1 MDTIKTE
8 PKANGL
14 DNGVKYL
21 LYALIL
27 CLAGCYAHEM
37 HLPDMVEGHGFVSRI
52 LLGIPHQIWITGAAL
67 LEIYF
72 LWKVSKRTMPASKA
86 VGSLWF
92 VLIALTAVDAVLG
105 LIGSD
110 EGTLSVL
117 ELIVEIASVAVM
129 IAIGILIR
137 KSPAKPVAIL
147 GNVMI
152 WVPIVVLAISFVLW
166 AMLPAD
172 FGEIQQ
178 KVTDFGQVIR
188 IEESYSGSTIVYA
201 VIFVIVSVLGDA
213 IVYGMIASV
222 ISMPTDVAE
231 QETVE
236 DVTETPKELDEPTE
250 KTPITN
256 EPTAIEETTEPEEDL
271 EPRKRPTGKIVLF
284 CLAALVAGVGIGAV
298 VACLDD
304 LASTPKIDDASFLES
319 LNGDETGGG
328 RYFMNIDNPDYNV
341 FLTKT
346 ESSQLQISFEDE
358 FGYAVWDGTG
368 ILENGLI
375 KTVDRGSLPF
385 DVTIR
390 VITPYH
396 ITMEH
401 GEQTDNLFAMDYLEQ
416 QAESVPLEKFGDLEV
431 ELFEVEGHKFAK
443 TNEYGMLA
451 LDDNNTATTIGY
463 FPGSEEAQEA
473 TVRFEQDC
481 VTVTYGYG
489 NKIEYRNNR
498 NSPDYISIEAT
509 VASFPYLDKITLD
522 AQNGNSYE
530 ASNLFDGDPSTTWAV
545 GAKKFEKFEKETEG
559 HFPRMVG
566 IKTIQQYPIERLVIT
581 NGYAKNKE
589 SWRNNARAKTIT
601 IMGCTE
607 GSNLADNL
615 YSGTLS
621 DTSEPQT
628 ITLRKTGQYDY
639 YNLIIEDYYP
649 GEKWDDV
656 CISEIEVFGK
666 P

>member
-1 MDTIKTE
+1 MNTTE

-72 LWKVSKRTMPASKA
+72 LWKVSKRTMPTSKA

-201 VIFVIVSVLGDA
+201 VIFVIISVLGDA

-222 ISMPTDVAE
+222 ISMPTDVDE
-231 QETVE
+231 QEIVE
-236 DVTETPKELDEPTE
+236 EEIQAPQDRDVTPETPIL
-250 KTPITN
+250 N
-256 EPTAIEETTEPEEDL
+256 EPTATESVAETPEGIEH
-271 EPRKRPTGKIVLF
+271 RKRPIGKIAFF
-284 CLAALVAGVGIGAV
+284 CLAALVVGVGVGAV
-298 VACLDD
+298 VACFDD
-304 LASTPKIDDASFLES
+304 LASAPKIDDASFLES
-319 LNGDETGGG
+319 LNGESGN
-328 RYFMNIDNPDYNV
+328 RFMNIDNPDYNV
-341 FLTKT
+341 YLTKT
-346 ESSQLQISFEDE
+346 DSSHLNIGFEDE

-443 TNEYGMLA
+443 TNEYGMLV

-489 NKIEYRNNR
+489 NKIEYRKNGNGF
-498 NSPDYISIEAT
+498 DYISIEAT
-509 VASFPYLDKITLD
+509 VASFPYLDEITLD

-628 ITLRKTGQYDY
+628 VILRKTGRYDY

>member
-1 MDTIKTE
+1 MNSTE

-37 HLPDMVEGHGFVSRI
+37 HLPDMVEGRGFVSRI

-72 LWKVSKRTMPASKA
+72 LWKVSKRTMPTSKA

-92 VLIALTAVDAVLG
+92 VLIALTAVEAILG

-129 IAIGILIR
+129 IAIGVMIR

-188 IEESYSGSTIVYA
+188 IDESYSGSTIVYA

-222 ISMPTDVAE
+222 ISMPTDVTE
-231 QETVE
+231 QETAEEEVQTPQ
-236 DVTETPKELDEPTE
+236 DRYATPETP
-250 KTPITN
+250 IMN
-256 EPTAIEETTEPEEDL
+256 ESVATEPFTESAEDT
-271 EPRKRPTGKIVLF
+271 EPRKRPVRKIALF
-284 CLAALVAGVGIGAV
+284 CLAALVVGVGFGAV
-298 VACLDD
+298 AVCLSD
-304 LASTPKIDDASFLES
+304 LASAPKIDDAAFIES
-319 LNGDETGGG
+319 LNGESGNC
-328 RYFMNIDNPDYNV
+328 FMNIDNPEYNV
-341 FLTKT
+341 WLTKT
-346 ESSQLQISFEDE
+346 DSSHLQIGFEDE
-358 FGYAVWDGTG
+358 MGYAVWDGTG
-368 ILENGLI
+368 ELQNGVI
-375 KTVDRGSLPF
+375 KTVNRGTLPF

-401 GEQTDNLFAMDYLEQ
+401 GEQTDDLYLMDYLEK
-416 QAESVPLEKFGDLEV
+416 QAENVPAEKFGDLEAQ
-431 ELFEVEGHKFAK
+431 LFEVDGHKFAK
-443 TNEYGMLA
+443 TNEYGILV
-451 LDDNNTATTIGY
+451 LDDNNTASTIDY
-463 FPGSEEAQEA
+463 FPGSEEGQEA
-473 TVRFEQDC
+473 TISFEPDC
-481 VTVTYGYG
+481 VTVTYGQGY
-489 NKIEYRNNR
+489 KIEHKKNA
-498 NSPDYISIEAT
+498 NSSDYISIEAT
-509 VASFPYLDKITLD
+509 VASFPYLDEITLD
-522 AQNGNSYE
+522 PQNDNNYE
-530 ASNLFDGDPSTTWAV
+530 ASNLFDGDPSTTWAI

-581 NGYAKNKE
+581 NGYAKNNE

-607 GSNLADNL
+607 GSNLASNL

-621 DTSEPQT
+621 DTPEPQ
-628 ITLRKTGQYDY
+628 IINLSKTGRYDY

-656 CISEIEVFGK
+656 CISEIKVFGK

>member
-1 MDTIKTE
+1 MNSTE

-37 HLPDMVEGHGFVSRI
+37 HLPDMVEGRGFVSRI

-67 LEIYF
+67 IEIYF
-72 LWKVSKRTMPASKA
+72 LWKVSKRTMPTSKA

-105 LIGSD
+105 FIGSD

-129 IAIGILIR
+129 IAIGVMIR

-178 KVTDFGQVIR
+178 KITDFGQVIR
-188 IEESYSGSTIVYA
+188 IDESYSGSTIVYA
-201 VIFVIVSVLGDA
+201 TIFVIVSVLGDA

-231 QETVE
+231 QETAEEEVQTPQ
-236 DVTETPKELDEPTE
+236 DRYATPETP
-250 KTPITN
+250 IMN
-256 EPTAIEETTEPEEDL
+256 ESVATEPFTESAEDTD
-271 EPRKRPTGKIVLF
+271 PRKRPVRKIALF
-284 CLAALVAGVGIGAV
+284 CLAALVVGVGFGAV
-298 VACLDD
+298 AMRLVDSSSA
-304 LASTPKIDDASFLES
+304 PKIDDASFLES
-319 LNGDETGGG
+319 LNGESGNC
-328 RYFMNIDNPDYNV
+328 FMNIDNPEYNV
-341 FLTKT
+341 WLTKT
-346 ESSQLQISFEDE
+346 DSSHLQIGFEDE
-358 FGYAVWDGTG
+358 MGYAVWDGTG
-368 ILENGLI
+368 ELQNGVI
-375 KTVDRGSLPF
+375 KTVNRGTLPF
-385 DVTIR
+385 DLTIR

-401 GEQTDNLFAMDYLEQ
+401 GEQTDDLYLMDYLEK
-416 QAESVPLEKFGDLEV
+416 QAENVPAEKFGDLEAQ
-431 ELFEVEGHKFAK
+431 LFEVDGHKFAK
-443 TNEYGMLA
+443 TNEYGILV
-451 LDDNNTATTIGY
+451 LDDNNTASTIDY
-463 FPGSEEAQEA
+463 FPGSEEGQEA
-473 TVRFEQDC
+473 TISFEPDC
-481 VTVTYGYG
+481 VTVTYGQGY
-489 NKIEYRNNR
+489 KIEHKKNA
-498 NSPDYISIEAT
+498 NSSDYISIEAT
-509 VASFPYLDKITLD
+509 VASFPYLDEITLD
-522 AQNGNSYE
+522 PQNDNNYE
-530 ASNLFDGDPSTTWAV
+530 ASNLFDGDPSTTWAI

-581 NGYAKNKE
+581 NGYAKNNE

-607 GSNLADNL
+607 GSNLASNL

-621 DTSEPQT
+621 DTPEPQ
-628 ITLRKTGQYDY
+628 IINLSKTGRYDY

-656 CISEIEVFGK
+656 CISEIKVFGK

>member
-1 MDTIKTE
+1 MNTTE

-72 LWKVSKRTMPASKA
+72 LWKVSKRTMPTSKA

-92 VLIALTAVDAVLG
+92 VLIALTAVEAILG

-117 ELIVEIASVAVM
+117 ELIVEIASVAVI
-129 IAIGILIR
+129 IAIGVMIR

-178 KVTDFGQVIR
+178 KITDFGQVIR
-188 IEESYSGSTIVYA
+188 IDESYSGSTIVYA
-201 VIFVIVSVLGDA
+201 TIFVIVSVLGDA

-222 ISMPTDVAE
+222 ISMPTEVAE
-231 QETVE
+231 QGTAEEEVQTPQ
-236 DVTETPKELDEPTE
+236 DRYATPETP
-250 KTPITN
+250 IMN
-256 EPTAIEETTEPEEDL
+256 ESVATEPFTESAEDT
-271 EPRKRPTGKIVLF
+271 EPRKRPVRKIALF
-284 CLAALVAGVGIGAV
+284 CLAALVVGVGFGAV
-298 VACLDD
+298 AVCLSD
-304 LASTPKIDDASFLES
+304 LASAPKIDDAAFIES
-319 LNGDETGGG
+319 LNGESGNC
-328 RYFMNIDNPDYNV
+328 FMNIDNPEYNV
-341 FLTKT
+341 WLTKT
-346 ESSQLQISFEDE
+346 DSSHLQIGFEDE
-358 FGYAVWDGTG
+358 MGYAVWDGIG
-368 ILENGLI
+368 ELQNGVI
-375 KTVDRGSLPF
+375 KTVNRGTLPF

-401 GEQTDNLFAMDYLEQ
+401 GEQTDDLYLMDYLEK
-416 QAESVPLEKFGDLEV
+416 QAENVPAEKFGDLEAQ
-431 ELFEVEGHKFAK
+431 LFEVDGRKFAK
-443 TNEYGMLA
+443 TNEYGMLV

-463 FPGSEEAQEA
+463 FPGSEEGQEA
-473 TVRFEQDC
+473 TIKFESDC
-481 VTVTYGYG
+481 ITVTYGYG
-489 NKIEYRNNR
+489 NKIEYRKNG
-498 NSPDYISIEAT
+498 NSSGYISIESS
-509 VASFPYLDKITLD
+509 VASFPYLDEITLD
-522 AQNGNSYE
+522 PQNGNSYE

-545 GAKKFEKFEKETEG
+545 GAKKFERFEKETEG

-581 NGYAKNKE
+581 NGYAKNNE

-607 GSNLADNL
+607 GSNLASNL

-621 DTSEPQT
+621 DTPEPQ
-628 ITLRKTGQYDY
+628 IINLSKTGQYDY

-656 CISEIEVFGK
+656 CISEIKVFGK

>member
-1 MDTIKTE
+1 MNTTE

-72 LWKVSKRTMPASKA
+72 LWKVSKRTMPTSKA

-110 EGTLSVL
+110 EGNLSVL

-129 IAIGILIR
+129 IAIGVMIR

-152 WVPIVVLAISFVLW
+152 WVPIVVIAISFVLW

-178 KVTDFGQVIR
+178 KVTDFGKVIK
-188 IEESYSGSTIVYA
+188 IEESYSGSTIAYA
-201 VIFVIVSVLGDA
+201 VIFVIISVLGDA

-222 ISMPTDVAE
+222 ISMPPDAYE
-231 QETVE
+231 QETAEEEVHTPQYL
-236 DVTETPKELDEPTE
+236 DAAPETPIMNESVASEPVAE
-250 KTPITN
+250 
-256 EPTAIEETTEPEEDL
+256 TAEDI
-271 EPRKRPTGKIVLF
+271 EPRKRPVGKIALF
-284 CLAALVAGVGIGAV
+284 CLAALVVGVGFGAV
-298 VACLDD
+298 AVCLSD
-304 LASTPKIDDASFLES
+304 LASAPKIDDASFLES
-319 LNGDETGGG
+319 LNGESGNC
-328 RYFMNIDNPDYNV
+328 FMNIDNPEYNV
-341 FLTKT
+341 WLTKT
-346 ESSQLQISFEDE
+346 DSSHLQIGFEDE
-358 FGYAVWDGTG
+358 MGYAVWDGTG
-368 ILENGLI
+368 ELQNGVI
-375 KTVDRGSLPF
+375 KTVNRGTLPF

-401 GEQTDNLFAMDYLEQ
+401 GEQTDDLYLMDYLEK
-416 QAESVPLEKFGDLEV
+416 QAENVPAEKFGDLEAQ
-431 ELFEVEGHKFAK
+431 LFEVDGHKFAK
-443 TNEYGMLA
+443 TNEYGILV
-451 LDDNNTATTIGY
+451 LNDNNTASTIDY
-463 FPGSEEAQEA
+463 FPGSKEGQEA
-473 TVRFEQDC
+473 TIKFESDC
-481 VTVTYGYG
+481 ITVTYGYG
-489 NKIEYRNNR
+489 NKIEYRKNG
-498 NSPDYISIEAT
+498 NSSGYISIESS
-509 VASFPYLDKITLD
+509 VASFPYLDEITLD
-522 AQNGNSYE
+522 PQNGNSYE

-545 GAKKFEKFEKETEG
+545 GAKKFERFEKETEG

-566 IKTIQQYPIERLVIT
+566 IKTIQQYPIERLAIT
-581 NGYAKNKE
+581 NGYAKNNE

-621 DTSEPQT
+621 DTPEPQ
-628 ITLRKTGQYDY
+628 IINLSKTGRYDY

>member
-1 MDTIKTE
+1 MNTTE

-27 CLAGCYAHEM
+27 CLAGCYAHEI
-37 HLPDMVEGHGFVSRI
+37 HLPDMVEGRGFVSRI
-52 LLGIPHQIWITGAAL
+52 LLGIPHQIWIAGAAL

-72 LWKVSKRTMPASKA
+72 LWKVSKRTMPTKA
-86 VGSLWF
+86 VNSLWIA
-92 VLIALTAVDAVLG
+92 LIALTAVDACLG
-105 LIGSD
+105 FIGSD
-110 EGTLSVL
+110 EGILSVL
-117 ELIVEIASVAVM
+117 ETIAGFATVVM
-129 IAIGILIR
+129 MVTVGVMIR
-137 KSPAKPVAIL
+137 KSTVRPVAIL

-172 FGEIQQ
+172 FGEIEQ
-178 KVTDFGQVIR
+178 KVTDFGQVIK
-188 IEESYSGSTIVYA
+188 IEESYSDSTIVYA

-213 IVYGMIASV
+213 IVYGIMASV
-222 ISMPTDVAE
+222 ISIPTDVAE

-236 DVTETPKELDEPTE
+236 EEIQAPQDRDVTPETPIL
-250 KTPITN
+250 N
-256 EPTAIEETTEPEEDL
+256 EPTATESAAETEDDL
-271 EPRKRPTGKIVLF
+271 EPRKHPVGKIALL
-284 CLAALVAGVGIGAV
+284 CLAALVVGVGVGAV

-304 LASTPKIDDASFLES
+304 LASAPKIDDASFLES
-319 LNGDETGGG
+319 LKGSGNW
-328 RYFMNIDNPDYNV
+328 YMNIDNNSYNV
-341 FLTKT
+341 YLTKT
-346 ESSQLQISFEDE
+346 DSSHLQIGFTDE
-358 FGYAVWDGTG
+358 CDYDTGEGTG
-368 ILENGLI
+368 ELQNGVI

-416 QAESVPLEKFGDLEV
+416 QAENVPVETFGELEV
-431 ELFEVEGHKFAK
+431 QLFEALGHKFAK
-443 TNEYGMLA
+443 TNIYGMVV
-451 LDDNNTATTIGY
+451 LDANNSGYVIAY
-463 FPGSEEAQEA
+463 FPGSEEGHES
-473 TVRFEQDC
+473 TIKFESDC
-481 VTVTYGYG
+481 VTVTNEEGDTF
-489 NKIEYRNNR
+489 EYRNDEY
-498 NSPDYISIEAT
+498 SSDYVSIDAT
-509 VASFPYLDKITLD
+509 VASFPYLDEITLD
-522 AQNGNSYE
+522 PQNGNSYA
-530 ASNLFDGDPSTTWAV
+530 ASNLFDGNPSTTWAI

-581 NGYAKNKE
+581 NGYAKNNE

-607 GSNLADNL
+607 DSKLADEL

-628 ITLRKTGQYDY
+628 VILRKTGRYDY

-649 GEKWDDV
+649 GKKWDDI

>member
-1 MDTIKTE
+1 MNSTE

-21 LYALIL
+21 LYALIF
-27 CLAGCYAHEM
+27 CLAGCYAHEI

-72 LWKVSKRTMPASKA
+72 LWKVSKRTMPTSKA

-117 ELIVEIASVAVM
+117 EIIVEIASVVVM
-129 IAIGILIR
+129 IAVGVMIR

-178 KVTDFGQVIR
+178 KVTDFGHVIR

-213 IVYGMIASV
+213 IVYGLIASV
-222 ISMPTDVAE
+222 ISMPTDVDE
-231 QETVE
+231 QEIVE
-236 DVTETPKELDEPTE
+236 EEIQAPQDRDVTPETPILNESTASESVAETPKGTE
-250 KTPITN
+250 H
-256 EPTAIEETTEPEEDL
+256 
-271 EPRKRPTGKIVLF
+271 RKRPIGKIAFF
-284 CLAALVAGVGIGAV
+284 CLAALVVGVVVGAV

-401 GEQTDNLFAMDYLEQ
+401 GEQTDNLFTMDYLEQ
-416 QAESVPLEKFGDLEV
+416 QAESVSPEKFGDLEV

-443 TNEYGMLA
+443 TNEYGMLV

-481 VTVTYGYG
+481 VTVTYGRD

-498 NSPDYISIEAT
+498 NSSDYISIEAAT
-509 VASFPYLDKITLD
+509 ASFPYLDEITLD
-522 AQNGNSYE
+522 PQNGNNYE
-530 ASNLFDGDPSTTWAV
+530 ASNLFDGDPSTTWAI

-581 NGYAKNKE
+581 NGYAKNNE
-589 SWRNNARAKTIT
+589 SWHNNARAKNIT

-607 GSNLADNL
+607 GSNSADNL

-628 ITLRKTGQYDY
+628 VILRKTGRYDY

>member
-213 IVYGMIASV
+213 IVYGLIASV
-222 ISMPTDVAE
+222 ISMPTDVDE
-231 QETVE
+231 QEIVE
-236 DVTETPKELDEPTE
+236 EEIQAPQDRDVTPETPIL
-250 KTPITN
+250 N
-256 EPTAIEETTEPEEDL
+256 EPTATESVAETPEGIEH
-271 EPRKRPTGKIVLF
+271 RKRPTGKIVLF
-284 CLAALVAGVGIGAV
+284 CLAALVVGVGVGAV

-319 LNGDETGGG
+319 LNGDETGGD

-443 TNEYGMLA
+443 TNEYGMLV

-498 NSPDYISIEAT
+498 NSSDYISIEAT
-509 VASFPYLDKITLD
+509 VASFPYLDEITLD
-522 AQNGNSYE
+522 PQNGNNYE

-545 GAKKFEKFEKETEG
+545 
-559 HFPRMVG
+559 V
-566 IKTIQQYPIERLVIT
+566 L
-581 NGYAKNKE
+581 KNLK
-589 SWRNNARAKTIT
+589 SSKRKPK
-601 IMGCTE
+601 
-607 GSNLADNL
+607 
-615 YSGTLS
+615 
-621 DTSEPQT
+621 DTSH
-628 ITLRKTGQYDY
+628 G
-639 YNLIIEDYYP
+639 
-649 GEKWDDV
+649 WSV
-656 CISEIEVFGK
+656 
-666 P
+666 

>member
-1 MDTIKTE
+1 MNTTE

-52 LLGIPHQIWITGAAL
+52 LLSIPHQIWITGAAL

-72 LWKVSKRTMPASKA
+72 LWKVSKRTMPTSKA

-117 ELIVEIASVAVM
+117 EIIVEIASVVVM
-129 IAIGILIR
+129 IAVGIMIR

-188 IEESYSGSTIVYA
+188 IEESYSDSTIVYA

-213 IVYGMIASV
+213 IVYGLIASV
-222 ISMPTDVAE
+222 ISMPTDVDK
-231 QETVE
+231 QEIVE
-236 DVTETPKELDEPTE
+236 EEIQAPQDRDVTPETPILNESTASESVAETPKGTE
-250 KTPITN
+250 H
-256 EPTAIEETTEPEEDL
+256 
-271 EPRKRPTGKIVLF
+271 RKRPIGKIAFF
-284 CLAALVAGVGIGAV
+284 CLAALVVGVGVGAA
-298 VACLDD
+298 VACFDD
-304 LASTPKIDDASFLES
+304 LASTPKIDEASFLES

-358 FGYAVWDGTG
+358 CGYAVWDGTG
-368 ILENGLI
+368 ELQNGVI
-375 KTVDRGSLPF
+375 KTVNRGSLPF

-396 ITMEH
+396 ITMER

-416 QAESVPLEKFGDLEV
+416 QAEIVPLEKFGDLEV
-431 ELFEVEGHKFAK
+431 QLFEVDGHKFAK
-443 TNEYGMLA
+443 TNEYGIEYGMLV
-451 LDDNNTATTIGY
+451 LDNNNTTSTISF
-463 FPGSEEAQEA
+463 FPDSDEGQEA
-473 TVRFEQDC
+473 TIRFDPDC
-481 VTVTYGYG
+481 VTVTYGRD
-489 NKIEYRNNR
+489 NKIEYRKNG
-498 NSPDYISIEAT
+498 NSTNYIKIRAF
-509 VASFPYLDKITLD
+509 VKSFSYLDKITLD
-522 AQNGNSYE
+522 PQNGNSYE
-530 ASNLFDGDPSTTWAV
+530 AYNLFDRDPSTAWVV

-559 HFPRMVG
+559 HYPRMVS
-566 IKTIQQYPIERLVIT
+566 ISTPDLLERLVIT
-581 NGYAKNKE
+581 NGYAKSE
-589 SWRNNARAKTIT
+589 EAWRNNARVKNIT

>member
-1 MDTIKTE
+1 MNSTE

-37 HLPDMVEGHGFVSRI
+37 HLPDMVEGRGFVSRI

-67 LEIYF
+67 IEIYF
-72 LWKVSKRTMPASKA
+72 LWKVSKRTMPTSKA

-92 VLIALTAVDAVLG
+92 VQIALTAVDAVLG
-105 LIGSD
+105 FIGSD

-129 IAIGILIR
+129 IAIGVMIR

-201 VIFVIVSVLGDA
+201 TIFVIVSVLGDA

-231 QETVE
+231 QETAEEEVQTPQ
-236 DVTETPKELDEPTE
+236 DRYATPETP
-250 KTPITN
+250 IMN
-256 EPTAIEETTEPEEDL
+256 ESVATEPFTESAEDT
-271 EPRKRPTGKIVLF
+271 EPRKRPVRKIALF
-284 CLAALVAGVGIGAV
+284 CLAALVVGVGFGAV
-298 VACLDD
+298 AVCLSD
-304 LASTPKIDDASFLES
+304 LASAPKIDDAAFIES
-319 LNGDETGGG
+319 LNGESGNC
-328 RYFMNIDNPDYNV
+328 FMNIDNPEYNV
-341 FLTKT
+341 WLTKT
-346 ESSQLQISFEDE
+346 DSSHLQIGFEDE
-358 FGYAVWDGTG
+358 MGYAVWDGTG
-368 ILENGLI
+368 ELQNGVI
-375 KTVDRGSLPF
+375 KTVNRGTLPF

-390 VITPYH
+390 VVTSYH
-396 ITMEH
+396 LTMEH
-401 GEQTDNLFAMDYLEQ
+401 DGQTDDLYLMDYLEK
-416 QAESVPLEKFGDLEV
+416 QAENVPAEKFGDLEAQ
-431 ELFEVEGHKFAK
+431 LFEVDGHKFAK
-443 TNEYGMLA
+443 TNEYGILV
-451 LDDNNTATTIGY
+451 LDDNNTASTIDY
-463 FPGSEEAQEA
+463 FPGSEEGQEA
-473 TVRFEQDC
+473 TISFEPDC
-481 VTVTYGYG
+481 VTVTYGQGY
-489 NKIEYRNNR
+489 KIEHKKNA
-498 NSPDYISIEAT
+498 NSSDYISIEAT
-509 VASFPYLDKITLD
+509 VASFPYLDEITLD
-522 AQNGNSYE
+522 PQNDNNYE
-530 ASNLFDGDPSTTWAV
+530 ASNLFDGDPSTTWAI

-566 IKTIQQYPIERLVIT
+566 IKTIQQYPIERLAIT
-581 NGYAKNKE
+581 NGYAKNNE

-607 GSNLADNL
+607 GSNLASNL

-621 DTSEPQT
+621 DTPEPQ
-628 ITLRKTGQYDY
+628 IINLSKTGRYDY

-656 CISEIEVFGK
+656 CISEIKVFGK

>member
-52 LLGIPHQIWITGAAL
+52 LLSIPHQIWITGAAL

-72 LWKVSKRTMPASKA
+72 LWKVSKRTMPTSKA

-92 VLIALTAVDAVLG
+92 VLIALAAVDAVLG

-117 ELIVEIASVAVM
+117 EIIVEIASVVVM
-129 IAIGILIR
+129 IAVGVMIR

-213 IVYGMIASV
+213 IVYGLIASV
-222 ISMPTDVAE
+222 ISMPTDVDE
-231 QETVE
+231 QEIVE
-236 DVTETPKELDEPTE
+236 EEIQAPQDRDVTPETPIL
-250 KTPITN
+250 N
-256 EPTAIEETTEPEEDL
+256 EPTATESVAETPEGIEH
-271 EPRKRPTGKIVLF
+271 RKRPIGKIVLF
-284 CLAALVAGVGIGAV
+284 CLAALVVGVGVGAV
-298 VACLDD
+298 VACFDD
-304 LASTPKIDDASFLES
+304 LASAPKIDDASFLES
-319 LNGDETGGG
+319 LNGESGN
-328 RYFMNIDNPDYNV
+328 RFMNIDNPDYNV
-341 FLTKT
+341 YLTKT
-346 ESSQLQISFEDE
+346 DSSHLNIGFEDE
-358 FGYAVWDGTG
+358 CGYAVWDGTG
-368 ILENGLI
+368 ELQNGVI
-375 KTVDRGSLPF
+375 KTVNRGSLPF

-416 QAESVPLEKFGDLEV
+416 QAESVSPEKFGKLEV
-431 ELFEVEGHKFAK
+431 QLFEVDGHKFAK
-443 TNEYGMLA
+443 TNEYGMLV
-451 LDDNNTATTIGY
+451 LDNNTASTISY
-463 FPGSEEAQEA
+463 FPDSDEGQEA
-473 TVRFEQDC
+473 TIRFDSDC
-481 VTVTYGYG
+481 ITVTYGYG
-489 NKIEYRNNR
+489 NKIEYRKDG
-498 NSPDYISIEAT
+498 NSTNYIKIRAF
-509 VASFPYLDKITLD
+509 VKSFPYLDKITLD
-522 AQNGNSYE
+522 PQNDNSYE
-530 ASNLFDGDPSTTWAV
+530 AYNLFDRDPSTAWVV

-559 HFPRMVG
+559 HYPRMVS
-566 IKTIQQYPIERLVIT
+566 ISTPDLLERLVIT
-581 NGYAKNKE
+581 NGYAKSE
-589 SWRNNARAKTIT
+589 EAWRNNARVKNIT

-628 ITLRKTGQYDY
+628 VILRKSGRYDY

>member
-1 MDTIKTE
+1 MNSTE

-37 HLPDMVEGHGFVSRI
+37 HLPDMVEGRGLVSRI

-72 LWKVSKRTMPASKA
+72 LWKVSKRTMPTKA
-86 VGSLWF
+86 VNSLWIA
-92 VLIALTAVDAVLG
+92 LIALTAVDAVLSF
-105 LIGSD
+105 IGSD

-117 ELIVEIASVAVM
+117 ELIVEIASVVAMITIGVM
-129 IAIGILIR
+129 IR
-137 KSPAKPVAIL
+137 KSTVRPIAIL

-152 WVPIVVLAISFVLW
+152 CVPIVVLAISFVLW
-166 AMLPAD
+166 TMLPAD

-178 KVTDFGQVIR
+178 KVTDFGQVIK
-188 IEESYSGSTIVYA
+188 IEESYSDSTIVYA
-201 VIFVIVSVLGDA
+201 VIFVIISVLGDA
-213 IVYGMIASV
+213 IIYGLIASV

-231 QETVE
+231 EETVE
-236 DVTETPKELDEPTE
+236 DITETPKELDEPAE
-250 KTPITN
+250 TPITN
-256 EPTAIEETTEPEEDL
+256 EPTAIEETAEPEEDSEL
-271 EPRKRPTGKIVLF
+271 RKRPIGKIVLF
-284 CLAALVAGVGIGAV
+284 CLAALVAGVEIGAV

-304 LASTPKIDDASFLES
+304 LASAPKIDDAAFIES
-319 LNGDETGGG
+319 LNGESGNC
-328 RYFMNIDNPDYNV
+328 FMNIDNPEYNV
-341 FLTKT
+341 WLTKT
-346 ESSQLQISFEDE
+346 DSSHLQIGFEDE
-358 FGYAVWDGTG
+358 MGYAVWDGTG
-368 ILENGLI
+368 VIKDGVI
-375 KTVDRGSLPF
+375 KTEDRGTLPF

-396 ITMEH
+396 LTMEH
-401 GEQTDNLFAMDYLEQ
+401 GGQTDHLYSTAYLEK
-416 QAESVPLEKFGDLEV
+416 QAESIPVEKFGDLEV
-431 ELFEVEGHKFAK
+431 QLFEADGHKFAK
-443 TNEYGMLA
+443 TNEYGMLI
-451 LDDNNTATTIGY
+451 LDDNLTASTIGY
-463 FPGSEEAQEA
+463 FPGSEEGQAA
-473 TVRFEQDC
+473 TIKFGPDC
-481 VTVTYGYG
+481 VTVTYGDG
-489 NKIEYRNNR
+489 KKIEYRNDG
-498 NSPDYISIEAT
+498 NSSDYISIESTIAT
-509 VASFPYLDKITLD
+509 FPYLDEITLD
-522 AQNGNSYE
+522 PQNGNSYE
-530 ASNLFDGDPSTTWAV
+530 ASNLFDGDPSTTWAI

-581 NGYAKNKE
+581 NGYAKNNE
-589 SWRNNARAKTIT
+589 SWHNNARAKNIT

-607 GSNLADNL
+607 GSNSADNL

-628 ITLRKTGQYDY
+628 VVLRKTGRYDY

-649 GEKWDDV
+649 GDKWDDV

>member
-72 LWKVSKRTMPASKA
+72 LWKVSKRTMPTSKA

-92 VLIALTAVDAVLG
+92 VLITLTAVDAVLG

-117 ELIVEIASVAVM
+117 EIIVEIASVVVM
-129 IAIGILIR
+129 IAVGVMIR
-137 KSPAKPVAIL
+137 KSPAKQVAIL

-213 IVYGMIASV
+213 IVYGLIASV
-222 ISMPTDVAE
+222 ISMSTDVDE
-231 QETVE
+231 QEIVE
-236 DVTETPKELDEPTE
+236 DLTETPKELDEPTE

-256 EPTAIEETTEPEEDL
+256 VPTAIEETTEPEEDL
-271 EPRKRPTGKIVLF
+271 EPRKRPIGKIVLF

-304 LASTPKIDDASFLES
+304 LASAPKIDDASFLES
-319 LNGDETGGG
+319 LNGESGNH
-328 RYFMNIDNPDYNV
+328 FMNIDNPDYNV
-341 FLTKT
+341 YLTKT
-346 ESSQLQISFEDE
+346 DSSHLLIGFTDIM
-358 FGYAVWDGTG
+358 GYDGGDGTG
-368 ILENGLI
+368 ELQNGVI
-375 KTVDRGSLPF
+375 KTVNRGSLPF

-416 QAESVPLEKFGDLEV
+416 QAESVSPEKFGKLEV
-431 ELFEVEGHKFAK
+431 QLFEIDGHKFAK
-443 TNEYGMLA
+443 TNEYGMLV
-451 LDDNNTATTIGY
+451 LDNNTASTISY
-463 FPGSEEAQEA
+463 FPDSDEGQEA
-473 TVRFEQDC
+473 TIRFDSDC
-481 VTVTYGYG
+481 ITVTYGYG
-489 NKIEYRNNR
+489 NKIEYRKDG
-498 NSPDYISIEAT
+498 NSTNYIKIRAF
-509 VASFPYLDKITLD
+509 VKSFPYLDKITLD
-522 AQNGNSYE
+522 PQNDNSYE
-530 ASNLFDGDPSTTWAV
+530 AYNLFDKDPSTTWAV

-559 HFPRMVG
+559 HFPRMVS
-566 IKTIQQYPIERLVIT
+566 ISTPDLLERLVIT
-581 NGYAKNKE
+581 NGYAKNNQ
-589 SWRNNARAKTIT
+589 SWRNNARAKNIT

-621 DTSEPQT
+621 DTAEPQT

>member
-1 MDTIKTE
+1 MNTTE

-72 LWKVSKRTMPASKA
+72 LWKVSKRTMPTSKT
-86 VGSLWF
+86 VNRLWIA
-92 VLIALTAVDAVLG
+92 LIALAAVDAVLG

-117 ELIVEIASVAVM
+117 EIIVEIASVVVM
-129 IAIGILIR
+129 IAIGVMIR

-166 AMLPAD
+166 VMLPAD

-213 IVYGMIASV
+213 IVYGLIASV
-222 ISMPTDVAE
+222 ISMPTDVDE

-236 DVTETPKELDEPTE
+236 DVTETPKELDERTE
-250 KTPITN
+250 KMPITN
-256 EPTAIEETTEPEEDL
+256 ELTAIEETTEPEEDL
-271 EPRKRPTGKIVLF
+271 EPRKRPIGKIVLF

-298 VACLDD
+298 
-304 LASTPKIDDASFLES
+304 ASSLGSSSAKVDDASFLET
-319 LNGDETGGG
+319 LKGDENRVG

-341 FLTKT
+341 YLTKT
-346 ESSQLQISFEDE
+346 DSSHLNIGFEDE
-358 FGYAVWDGTG
+358 YGYAVWDGTG
-368 ILENGLI
+368 ELQNGVI
-375 KTVDRGSLPF
+375 KTVNRDSLPF

-390 VITPYH
+390 VIAPYH

-416 QAESVPLEKFGDLEV
+416 QAESVSPEKFGKLEV
-431 ELFEVEGHKFAK
+431 QLFEVDGHKFAK
-443 TNEYGMLA
+443 TNEYGMLV
-451 LDDNNTATTIGY
+451 LDDNNAASTIGY
-463 FPGSEEAQEA
+463 FPGSEEGQEA
-473 TVRFEQDC
+473 TIRFDSDC
-481 VTVTYGYG
+481 ITVTYGYG

-498 NSPDYISIEAT
+498 NSSDYISIEAT
-509 VASFPYLDKITLD
+509 VASFPYLDEITLD
-522 AQNGNSYE
+522 PQNGNNYE

-545 GAKKFEKFEKETEG
+545 GTKKFEKFEKETEG

-581 NGYAKNKE
+581 NGYAKNNE

-628 ITLRKTGQYDY
+628 VILRKTGRYDY

>member
-52 LLGIPHQIWITGAAL
+52 LLGIPRQIWITGAAL

-72 LWKVSKRTMPASKA
+72 LWKVSKRTMPTSKA

-117 ELIVEIASVAVM
+117 EIIVEIASVVVM
-129 IAIGILIR
+129 IAVGVMIR

-213 IVYGMIASV
+213 IVYGLIASV
-222 ISMPTDVAE
+222 ISMPTDVDE
-231 QETVE
+231 QEIVE
-236 DVTETPKELDEPTE
+236 EEIQAPQDRDVTPETPIL
-250 KTPITN
+250 N
-256 EPTAIEETTEPEEDL
+256 EPTATESVAETPEGIEH
-271 EPRKRPTGKIVLF
+271 RKRPIGKIVLF
-284 CLAALVAGVGIGAV
+284 CLAALVVGVGVGAV
-298 VACLDD
+298 VACFDN
-304 LASTPKIDDASFLES
+304 LASAPKIDDASFLES
-319 LNGDETGGG
+319 LNGESGNW
-328 RYFMNIDNPDYNV
+328 FINIDNPEYNV
-341 FLTKT
+341 CLTKT
-346 ESSQLQISFEDE
+346 GSSHLEIE
-358 FGYAVWDGTG
+358 FDVEFAGGNGTG
-368 ILENGLI
+368 ELQNGVI
-375 KTVDRGSLPF
+375 KTEDRGSLPF

-390 VITPYH
+390 VTTAYH
-396 ITMEH
+396 LTMEH
-401 GEQTDNLFAMDYLEQ
+401 DGQTDDLYSMDYLEK
-416 QAESVPLEKFGDLEV
+416 QAESVTPEKFGDLEIQQ
-431 ELFEVEGHKFAK
+431 FEIDGHKFAK
-443 TNEYGMLA
+443 TNEYGMLV
-451 LDDNNTATTIGY
+451 LDNNTASTISY
-463 FPGSEEAQEA
+463 FPDSDEGQEA
-473 TVRFEQDC
+473 TIRFEQDC
-481 VTVTYGYG
+481 ITVTYGYG
-489 NKIEYRNNR
+489 NKIEYRKDG
-498 NSPDYISIEAT
+498 NSTNYIKIRAF
-509 VASFPYLDKITLD
+509 VKSFPYLDKITLD
-522 AQNGNSYE
+522 PQNDNSYE
-530 ASNLFDGDPSTTWAV
+530 AYNLFDKDPSTTWAV

-559 HFPRMVG
+559 HFPRMVS
-566 IKTIQQYPIERLVIT
+566 ISTPDLLERLVIT
-581 NGYAKNKE
+581 NGYAKNNQ
-589 SWRNNARAKTIT
+589 SWRNNARVKNIT

-628 ITLRKTGQYDY
+628 VILRKSGRYDY

>member
-1 MDTIKTE
+1 MNTTE

-27 CLAGCYAHEM
+27 CLAGCYAHEI
-37 HLPDMVEGHGFVSRI
+37 HLPDMVEGRGFVSMI
-52 LLGIPHQIWITGAAL
+52 LLGIPHQIWIAGAAL

-72 LWKVSKRTMPASKA
+72 LWKVSKRTMPTKA
-86 VGSLWF
+86 VNSLWIA
-92 VLIALTAVDAVLG
+92 LIALTAVDACLG
-105 LIGSD
+105 FIGSD
-110 EGTLSVL
+110 EGILSVL
-117 ELIVEIASVAVM
+117 ETIAGFATVVM
-129 IAIGILIR
+129 MVTVGVMIR
-137 KSPAKPVAIL
+137 KSTVRPVAIL

-172 FGEIQQ
+172 FGEIEQ
-178 KVTDFGQVIR
+178 KVTDFGQVIK
-188 IEESYSGSTIVYA
+188 IEESYSDSTIVYA

-213 IVYGMIASV
+213 IVYGIMASV
-222 ISMPTDVAE
+222 ISIPTDVAE

-236 DVTETPKELDEPTE
+236 EEIQAPQDRDVTPETPIL
-250 KTPITN
+250 N
-256 EPTAIEETTEPEEDL
+256 EPTATESAAETEDDL
-271 EPRKRPTGKIVLF
+271 EPRKHPVGKIALL
-284 CLAALVAGVGIGAV
+284 CLAALVVGVGVGAV

-304 LASTPKIDDASFLES
+304 LASAPKIDDASFLES
-319 LNGDETGGG
+319 LKGSGNW
-328 RYFMNIDNPDYNV
+328 YMNIDNNSYNV
-341 FLTKT
+341 YLTKT
-346 ESSQLQISFEDE
+346 DSSHLQIGFTDE
-358 FGYAVWDGTG
+358 CDYDTGEGTG
-368 ILENGLI
+368 ELQNGVI

-416 QAESVPLEKFGDLEV
+416 QAENVPVETFGELEV
-431 ELFEVEGHKFAK
+431 QLFEALGHKFAK
-443 TNEYGMLA
+443 TNIYGMVV
-451 LDDNNTATTIGY
+451 LDANNTASTIGY
-463 FPGSEEAQEA
+463 FPGSEEGQEA
-473 TVRFEQDC
+473 TVRFESDC
-481 VTVTYGYG
+481 ITVTYGYG
-489 NKIEYRNNR
+489 NKIEYRNNA
-498 NSPDYISIEAT
+498 NSSDSFRIEAT
-509 VASFPYLDKITLD
+509 VASFPYLDEITLD
-522 AQNGNSYE
+522 PQNGNSYA
-530 ASNLFDGDPSTTWAV
+530 ASNLFDGNPSTTWAI

-581 NGYAKNKE
+581 NGYAKNNE

-607 GSNLADNL
+607 DSKLADEL

-628 ITLRKTGQYDY
+628 VILRKTGRYDY

-649 GEKWDDV
+649 GKKWDDI

>member
-27 CLAGCYAHEM
+27 CLAGCYANEM

-52 LLGIPHQIWITGAAL
+52 LLGIPRQIWITGAAL

-72 LWKVSKRTMPASKA
+72 LWKVSKRTEPTSKT
-86 VGSLWF
+86 VNRLWIA
-92 VLIALTAVDAVLG
+92 LIALTAVYACIG
-105 LIGSD
+105 FIGSD
-110 EGTLSVL
+110 EGILSVL
-117 ELIVEIASVAVM
+117 ELIVEIASVVVM
-129 IAIGILIR
+129 IAVGVMIR
-137 KSPAKPVAIL
+137 KSTVRPIAIL

-213 IVYGMIASV
+213 IVYGLIASV

-231 QETVE
+231 QGTVE
-236 DVTETPKELDEPTE
+236 DVTETPKELDEPIE

-256 EPTAIEETTEPEEDL
+256 EPTAIEGTTEPEEDL
-271 EPRKRPTGKIVLF
+271 EPRKRPIGKIVLF
-284 CLAALVAGVGIGAV
+284 CLAALVAGVGIGGV

-401 GEQTDNLFAMDYLEQ
+401 GEQTDNLFAMYYLEQ
-416 QAESVPLEKFGDLEV
+416 QAESVSPEKIGDLEV

-443 TNEYGMLA
+443 TNEYGMLV
-451 LDDNNTATTIGY
+451 LDDNNTATTISY
-463 FPGSEEAQEA
+463 FPDSDEGQEA
-473 TVRFEQDC
+473 TIRFDSDC
-481 VTVTYGYG
+481 ITVTYGYG
-489 NKIEYRNNR
+489 NKIEYRKDG
-498 NSPDYISIEAT
+498 NSTNYIKIRAF
-509 VASFPYLDKITLD
+509 VKSFPYLDKITLD
-522 AQNGNSYE
+522 PQNDNSYE
-530 ASNLFDGDPSTTWAV
+530 AYNLFDKDPSTTWAV

-559 HFPRMVG
+559 HFPRMVS
-566 IKTIQQYPIERLVIT
+566 ISTPDLLERLVIT
-581 NGYAKNKE
+581 NGYAKNNQ
-589 SWRNNARAKTIT
+589 SWRNNARAKNIT
-601 IMGCTE
+601 IIGCTE

-628 ITLRKTGQYDY
+628 VILRKSGRYDY
-639 YNLIIEDYYP
+639 YNLIIEDFYP
-649 GEKWDDV
+649 GDKWNDV

>member
-1 MDTIKTE
+1 MNTTE

-52 LLGIPHQIWITGAAL
+52 LLSIPHQIWITGAAL

-72 LWKVSKRTMPASKA
+72 LWKVSKRTMPTSKA

-117 ELIVEIASVAVM
+117 EIIVEIASVVVM
-129 IAIGILIR
+129 IAVGIMIR

-188 IEESYSGSTIVYA
+188 IEESYSDSTIVYA

-213 IVYGMIASV
+213 IVYGLIASV
-222 ISMPTDVAE
+222 ISMPTDVDK
-231 QETVE
+231 QEIVE
-236 DVTETPKELDEPTE
+236 EEIQAPQDRDVTPETPILNESTASESVAETPKGTE
-250 KTPITN
+250 H
-256 EPTAIEETTEPEEDL
+256 
-271 EPRKRPTGKIVLF
+271 RKRPIGKIAFF
-284 CLAALVAGVGIGAV
+284 CLAALVVGVGVGAA
-298 VACLDD
+298 VACFDD

-358 FGYAVWDGTG
+358 CGYAVWDGTG
-368 ILENGLI
+368 ELQNGVI
-375 KTVDRGSLPF
+375 KTVNRGSLPF

-396 ITMEH
+396 ITMER

-416 QAESVPLEKFGDLEV
+416 QAEIVPLEKFGDLEV
-431 ELFEVEGHKFAK
+431 QLFEVDGHKFAK
-443 TNEYGMLA
+443 TNEYGIEYGMLV
-451 LDDNNTATTIGY
+451 LDNNNTTSTISF
-463 FPGSEEAQEA
+463 FPDSDEGQEA
-473 TVRFEQDC
+473 TIRFDPDC
-481 VTVTYGYG
+481 VTVTYGRD
-489 NKIEYRNNR
+489 NKIEYRKNG
-498 NSPDYISIEAT
+498 NSTNYIKIRAF
-509 VASFPYLDKITLD
+509 VKSFSYLDKITLD
-522 AQNGNSYE
+522 PQNGNSYE
-530 ASNLFDGDPSTTWAV
+530 AYNLFDRDPSTAWVV

-559 HFPRMVG
+559 HYPRMVS
-566 IKTIQQYPIERLVIT
+566 ISTPDLLERLVIT
-581 NGYAKNKE
+581 NGYAKSE
-589 SWRNNARAKTIT
+589 EAWRNNARVKNIT

>member
-1 MDTIKTE
+1 MNTTE

-37 HLPDMVEGHGFVSRI
+37 HLSDMVEGHGFVSRI
-52 LLGIPHQIWITGAAL
+52 LLSIPHQIWITGAAL

-72 LWKVSKRTMPASKA
+72 LWKVSKRTMPTSKA

-117 ELIVEIASVAVM
+117 EIIVEIASVVVM
-129 IAIGILIR
+129 IAVGIMIR

-213 IVYGMIASV
+213 IVYGLIASV
-222 ISMPTDVAE
+222 ISMPTDVDK
-231 QETVE
+231 QEIVE
-236 DVTETPKELDEPTE
+236 EEIQAPQDRDVTPETPIL
-250 KTPITN
+250 N
-256 EPTAIEETTEPEEDL
+256 EPTATESVAETREGIEH
-271 EPRKRPTGKIVLF
+271 RKRPIGKIVLF
-284 CLAALVAGVGIGAV
+284 CLAALVVGVGVGAV

-358 FGYAVWDGTG
+358 CGYAVWDGTG
-368 ILENGLI
+368 ELQNGVI
-375 KTVDRGSLPF
+375 KTVNRGSLPF

-416 QAESVPLEKFGDLEV
+416 QAESVSPEKFGKLEV
-431 ELFEVEGHKFAK
+431 QLFEVDGHKFAK
-443 TNEYGMLA
+443 TNEYGMLV
-451 LDDNNTATTIGY
+451 LDNNTASTISY
-463 FPGSEEAQEA
+463 FPDSDEGHEA
-473 TVRFEQDC
+473 TIRFEQDC
-481 VTVTYGYG
+481 ITVTYGYG
-489 NKIEYRNNR
+489 NKIEYRKNG
-498 NSPDYISIEAT
+498 NSTNYIKIRAF
-509 VASFPYLDKITLD
+509 VKSFPYLDKITLD
-522 AQNGNSYE
+522 PQNDNSYE
-530 ASNLFDGDPSTTWAV
+530 AYNLFDKDPSTTWAV

-559 HFPRMVG
+559 HFPRMVS
-566 IKTIQQYPIERLVIT
+566 ISTPDLLERLVIT
-581 NGYAKNKE
+581 NGYAKNNQ
-589 SWRNNARAKTIT
+589 SWRNNARVKNIT

-621 DTSEPQT
+621 DTAEPQT

-639 YNLIIEDYYP
+639 YNLIIEDFYP
-649 GEKWDDV
+649 GDKWNDV

>member
-1 MDTIKTE
+1 MNTTE
-8 PKANGL
+8 PKANEL

-52 LLGIPHQIWITGAAL
+52 LLGIPRQIWITGAAL

-72 LWKVSKRTMPASKA
+72 LWKVSKRTMPTSKA

-92 VLIALTAVDAVLG
+92 VLITLTAVDAVLG

-117 ELIVEIASVAVM
+117 EIIVEIASVVVM
-129 IAIGILIR
+129 IAVGVMIR
-137 KSPAKPVAIL
+137 KSPAKQVAIL

-178 KVTDFGQVIR
+178 KVTDFGQAIR

-213 IVYGMIASV
+213 IVYGLIASV
-222 ISMPTDVAE
+222 ISMPTDVDE
-231 QETVE
+231 QEIVE
-236 DVTETPKELDEPTE
+236 EEIQAPQDRDVTPETPIL
-250 KTPITN
+250 N
-256 EPTAIEETTEPEEDL
+256 EPTATESVAETREGIEH
-271 EPRKRPTGKIVLF
+271 RKRPIGKIVLF
-284 CLAALVAGVGIGAV
+284 CLAALVVGVGVGAV

-358 FGYAVWDGTG
+358 CGYAVWDGTG
-368 ILENGLI
+368 ELQNGVI
-375 KTVDRGSLPF
+375 KTVNRGSLPF

-416 QAESVPLEKFGDLEV
+416 QAESVSPEKFGKLEV
-431 ELFEVEGHKFAK
+431 QLFEVDGHKFAK
-443 TNEYGMLA
+443 TNEYGMLV
-451 LDDNNTATTIGY
+451 LDNNTASTISY
-463 FPGSEEAQEA
+463 FPDSDEGQEA
-473 TVRFEQDC
+473 TIRFEQDC
-481 VTVTYGYG
+481 ITVTYGYG
-489 NKIEYRNNR
+489 NKIEYRKNG
-498 NSPDYISIEAT
+498 NSTNYIKIRAF
-509 VASFPYLDKITLD
+509 VKSFPYLDKITLD
-522 AQNGNSYE
+522 PQNDNSYE
-530 ASNLFDGDPSTTWAV
+530 AYNLFDKDPSTTWAV

-559 HFPRMVG
+559 HFPRMVS
-566 IKTIQQYPIERLVIT
+566 ISTPDLLERLVIT
-581 NGYAKNKE
+581 NGYAKNNQ
-589 SWRNNARAKTIT
+589 SWRNNARVKNIT

-621 DTSEPQT
+621 DTAEPQT

-639 YNLIIEDYYP
+639 YNLIIEDFYP
-649 GEKWDDV
+649 GDKWNDV

>member
-72 LWKVSKRTMPASKA
+72 LWKVSKRTMPTSKA

-92 VLIALTAVDAVLG
+92 VLIALAAVDAVLG
-105 LIGSD
+105 FIGSD

-117 ELIVEIASVAVM
+117 EIIVEIASVVVM
-129 IAIGILIR
+129 IAVGVMIR
-137 KSPAKPVAIL
+137 KSPAKQVAIL

-178 KVTDFGQVIR
+178 KVTDFGQAIR

-213 IVYGMIASV
+213 IVYGLIASV
-222 ISMPTDVAE
+222 ISMPTDVDK
-231 QETVE
+231 QEIVE
-236 DVTETPKELDEPTE
+236 EEIQAPQDRDVTPETPIL
-250 KTPITN
+250 N
-256 EPTAIEETTEPEEDL
+256 EPTATESVAETREGIEH
-271 EPRKRPTGKIVLF
+271 RKRPIGKIVLF
-284 CLAALVAGVGIGAV
+284 CLAALVVGVGVGAV

-358 FGYAVWDGTG
+358 CGYAVWDGTG
-368 ILENGLI
+368 ELQNGVI
-375 KTVDRGSLPF
+375 KTVNRGSLPF

-416 QAESVPLEKFGDLEV
+416 QAESVSPEKFGKLEV
-431 ELFEVEGHKFAK
+431 QLFEVDGHKFAK
-443 TNEYGMLA
+443 TNEYGMLV
-451 LDDNNTATTIGY
+451 LDNNTASTISY
-463 FPGSEEAQEA
+463 FPDSDEGQEA
-473 TVRFEQDC
+473 TIRFEQDC
-481 VTVTYGYG
+481 ITVTYGYG
-489 NKIEYRNNR
+489 NKIEYRKNG
-498 NSPDYISIEAT
+498 NSTNYIKIRAF
-509 VASFPYLDKITLD
+509 VKSFPYLDKITLD
-522 AQNGNSYE
+522 PQNDNSYE
-530 ASNLFDGDPSTTWAV
+530 AYNLFDKDPSTTWAV

-559 HFPRMVG
+559 HFPRMVS
-566 IKTIQQYPIERLVIT
+566 ISTPDLLERLVIT
-581 NGYAKNKE
+581 NGYAKNNQ
-589 SWRNNARAKTIT
+589 SWRNNARVKNIT

-621 DTSEPQT
+621 DTAEPQT

-639 YNLIIEDYYP
+639 YNLIIEDFYP
-649 GEKWDDV
+649 GDKWNDV

>member
-1 MDTIKTE
+1 MNTTE

-52 LLGIPHQIWITGAAL
+52 LLGIPRQIWITGAAL

-72 LWKVSKRTMPASKA
+72 LWKVSKRTMPTSKA

-92 VLIALTAVDAVLG
+92 VLITLTAVDAVLG

-117 ELIVEIASVAVM
+117 EIIVEIASVVVM
-129 IAIGILIR
+129 IAVGVMIR

-178 KVTDFGQVIR
+178 KVTDFGQAIR

-213 IVYGMIASV
+213 IVYGLIASV
-222 ISMPTDVAE
+222 ISMPTDVDE
-231 QETVE
+231 QEIVE
-236 DVTETPKELDEPTE
+236 EEIQAPQDRDVTPETPIL
-250 KTPITN
+250 N
-256 EPTAIEETTEPEEDL
+256 EPTATESVAETREGIEH
-271 EPRKRPTGKIVLF
+271 RKRPIGKIVLF
-284 CLAALVAGVGIGAV
+284 CLAALVVGVGVGAV

-358 FGYAVWDGTG
+358 CGYAVWDGTG
-368 ILENGLI
+368 ELQNGVI
-375 KTVDRGSLPF
+375 KTVNRGSLPF

-416 QAESVPLEKFGDLEV
+416 QAESVSPEKFGKLEV
-431 ELFEVEGHKFAK
+431 QLFEVDGHKFAK
-443 TNEYGMLA
+443 TNEYGMLV
-451 LDDNNTATTIGY
+451 LDNNTASTISY
-463 FPGSEEAQEA
+463 FPDSDEGQEA
-473 TVRFEQDC
+473 TIRFEQDC
-481 VTVTYGYG
+481 ITVTYGYG
-489 NKIEYRNNR
+489 NKIEYRKNG
-498 NSPDYISIEAT
+498 NSTNYIKIRAF
-509 VASFPYLDKITLD
+509 VKSFPYLDKITLD
-522 AQNGNSYE
+522 PQNDNSYE
-530 ASNLFDGDPSTTWAV
+530 AYNLFDKDPSTTWAV

-559 HFPRMVG
+559 HFPRMVS
-566 IKTIQQYPIERLVIT
+566 ISTPDLLERLVIT
-581 NGYAKNKE
+581 NGYAKNNQ
-589 SWRNNARAKTIT
+589 SWRNNARVKNIT

>member
-1 MDTIKTE
+1 MNTTE

-27 CLAGCYAHEM
+27 CLAGCAAHEM
-37 HLPDMVEGHGFVSRI
+37 HLPDMVEGRGVVSRI
-52 LLGIPHQIWITGAAL
+52 LLGIPRQIWITGAAL

-72 LWKVSKRTMPASKA
+72 LWKVSKRTMPTSKA

-92 VLIALTAVDAVLG
+92 VLIALAAVDAVLG

-117 ELIVEIASVAVM
+117 EIIVEIASVVVM
-129 IAIGILIR
+129 IAVGVMIR

-213 IVYGMIASV
+213 IVYGLIASV
-222 ISMPTDVAE
+222 ISMPTDVDE
-231 QETVE
+231 QEIVE
-236 DVTETPKELDEPTE
+236 EEIQAPQDRDVTPETPIL
-250 KTPITN
+250 N
-256 EPTAIEETTEPEEDL
+256 EPTATESVAETPEGIEH
-271 EPRKRPTGKIVLF
+271 RKRPIGKIVLF
-284 CLAALVAGVGIGAV
+284 CLAALVVGVGVGAV
-298 VACLDD
+298 VACFDD
-304 LASTPKIDDASFLES
+304 LASAPKIDDASFLES
-319 LNGDETGGG
+319 LNGESGN
-328 RYFMNIDNPDYNV
+328 RFMNIDNPDYNV
-341 FLTKT
+341 YLTKT
-346 ESSQLQISFEDE
+346 DSSHLNIGFEDE
-358 FGYAVWDGTG
+358 CGYAVWDGTG
-368 ILENGLI
+368 ILENGVI
-375 KTVDRGSLPF
+375 KTVNRGSLPF

-416 QAESVPLEKFGDLEV
+416 QAEIVPLEKFGDLEV

-443 TNEYGMLA
+443 TNEYGMLV
-451 LDDNNTATTIGY
+451 LDDNNTASTISY
-463 FPGSEEAQEA
+463 FPDSDEGQEA
-473 TVRFEQDC
+473 TIRFEQDC
-481 VTVTYGYG
+481 ITVTYGYG
-489 NKIEYRNNR
+489 NKIEYRKNG
-498 NSPDYISIEAT
+498 NSTNYIKIRAF
-509 VASFPYLDKITLD
+509 VKSFPYLDKITLD
-522 AQNGNSYE
+522 PQNDNSYE
-530 ASNLFDGDPSTTWAV
+530 AYNLFDKDPSTTWAV

-559 HFPRMVG
+559 HFPRMVS
-566 IKTIQQYPIERLVIT
+566 ISTPDLLERLVIT
-581 NGYAKNKE
+581 NGYAKNNQ
-589 SWRNNARAKTIT
+589 SWRNNARVKNIT

-621 DTSEPQT
+621 DTAEPQT

-639 YNLIIEDYYP
+639 YNLIIEDFYP
-649 GEKWDDV
+649 GDKWNDV

>member
-1 MDTIKTE
+1 MNTTE
-8 PKANGL
+8 PKANEL

-27 CLAGCYAHEM
+27 CLAGCAAHEM
-37 HLPDMVEGHGFVSRI
+37 HLPDMVEGRGVVSRI
-52 LLGIPHQIWITGAAL
+52 LLGIPRQIWITGAAL

-72 LWKVSKRTMPASKA
+72 LWKVSKRTMPTSKA

-92 VLIALTAVDAVLG
+92 VLIALAAVDAVLG

-117 ELIVEIASVAVM
+117 EIIVEIASVVVM
-129 IAIGILIR
+129 IAVGVMIR

-213 IVYGMIASV
+213 IVYGLIASV
-222 ISMPTDVAE
+222 ISMPTDVDE
-231 QETVE
+231 QEIVE
-236 DVTETPKELDEPTE
+236 EEIQAPQDRDVTPETPIL
-250 KTPITN
+250 N
-256 EPTAIEETTEPEEDL
+256 EPTATESVAETPEGIEH
-271 EPRKRPTGKIVLF
+271 RKRPIGKIVLF
-284 CLAALVAGVGIGAV
+284 CLAALVVGVGVGAV
-298 VACLDD
+298 VACFDD
-304 LASTPKIDDASFLES
+304 LASAPKIDDASFLES

-358 FGYAVWDGTG
+358 CGYAVWDGTG
-368 ILENGLI
+368 ELQNGVI
-375 KTVDRGSLPF
+375 KTVNRGSLPF

-396 ITMEH
+396 ITMER

-416 QAESVPLEKFGDLEV
+416 QAEIVPLEKFGDLEV
-431 ELFEVEGHKFAK
+431 QLFEVDGHKFAK
-443 TNEYGMLA
+443 TNEYGIEYGMLV
-451 LDDNNTATTIGY
+451 LDNNNTTSTISF
-463 FPGSEEAQEA
+463 FPDSDEGQEA
-473 TVRFEQDC
+473 TIRFDPDC
-481 VTVTYGYG
+481 VTVTYGRD
-489 NKIEYRNNR
+489 NKIEYRKNG
-498 NSPDYISIEAT
+498 NSTNYIKIRAF
-509 VASFPYLDKITLD
+509 VKSFSYLDKITLD
-522 AQNGNSYE
+522 PQNGNSYE
-530 ASNLFDGDPSTTWAV
+530 AYNLFDRDPSTAWVV

-559 HFPRMVG
+559 HYPRMVS
-566 IKTIQQYPIERLVIT
+566 ISTPDLLERLVIT
-581 NGYAKNKE
+581 NGYAKSE
-589 SWRNNARAKTIT
+589 EAWRNNARVKNIT

-621 DTSEPQT
+621 DTAEPQT
-628 ITLRKTGQYDY
+628 ITLQKTGQYDY
-639 YNLIIEDYYP
+639 YNLIIEDFYP

>member
-37 HLPDMVEGHGFVSRI
+37 HLPDMIEGRGFVSRI
-52 LLGIPHQIWITGAAL
+52 LLGIPRQIWITGAAL

-72 LWKVSKRTMPASKA
+72 LWKVSKRTMPTSKA

-92 VLIALTAVDAVLG
+92 VLIALAVVDAVLG
-105 LIGSD
+105 FIGSD
-110 EGTLSVL
+110 EGILSVL

-213 IVYGMIASV
+213 IVYGLIASV
-222 ISMPTDVAE
+222 ISMPTDVDE
-231 QETVE
+231 QEIVE
-236 DVTETPKELDEPTE
+236 EEIQAPQDRDVTPETPIL
-250 KTPITN
+250 N
-256 EPTAIEETTEPEEDL
+256 EPTATESVAETPEGIEH
-271 EPRKRPTGKIVLF
+271 RKRPIGKIAFF
-284 CLAALVAGVGIGAV
+284 CLAALVVGVGVGAV
-298 VACLDD
+298 VACFDD
-304 LASTPKIDDASFLES
+304 LASAPKIDDASFLES
-319 LNGDETGGG
+319 LNGESGN
-328 RYFMNIDNPDYNV
+328 RFMNIDNPDYNV

-358 FGYAVWDGTG
+358 CGYAVWDGTG
-368 ILENGLI
+368 DLQNGVI
-375 KTVDRGSLPF
+375 KTVNRGSLPF

-416 QAESVPLEKFGDLEV
+416 QAESVSPEKFGKLEV
-431 ELFEVEGHKFAK
+431 QLFEVDGHKFAK
-443 TNEYGMLA
+443 TNEYGMLV
-451 LDDNNTATTIGY
+451 LDNNTASTISY
-463 FPGSEEAQEA
+463 FPDSDEGQEA
-473 TVRFEQDC
+473 TIRFEQDC
-481 VTVTYGYG
+481 ITVTYGYG
-489 NKIEYRNNR
+489 NKIEYRKNG
-498 NSPDYISIEAT
+498 NSTNYIKIRAF
-509 VASFPYLDKITLD
+509 VKSFPYLDKITLD
-522 AQNGNSYE
+522 PQNDNSYE
-530 ASNLFDGDPSTTWAV
+530 AYNLFDKDPSTTWAV

-559 HFPRMVG
+559 HFPRMVS
-566 IKTIQQYPIERLVIT
+566 ISTPDLLERLVIT
-581 NGYAKNKE
+581 NGYAKNNQ
-589 SWRNNARAKTIT
+589 SWRNNARVKNIT

-607 GSNLADNL
+607 DSNLADNL

-621 DTSEPQT
+621 DTAEPQT

-639 YNLIIEDYYP
+639 YNLIIEDFYP
-649 GEKWDDV
+649 GDKWNDV

>member
-1 MDTIKTE
+1 MNSIE

-21 LYALIL
+21 LYALIF

-37 HLPDMVEGHGFVSRI
+37 HLSDMVEGRGFVSRI

-72 LWKVSKRTMPASKA
+72 LWKVSKRTMPTSKA

-117 ELIVEIASVAVM
+117 ELIVEIASVAVI
-129 IAIGILIR
+129 IAIGVMIR

-188 IEESYSGSTIVYA
+188 IDESYSGSTIVYA
-201 VIFVIVSVLGDA
+201 TIFVIVSVLGDA

-231 QETVE
+231 QETAEEEVQTPQ
-236 DVTETPKELDEPTE
+236 DRYATPETP
-250 KTPITN
+250 IMN
-256 EPTAIEETTEPEEDL
+256 ESVATEPFTESAEDT
-271 EPRKRPTGKIVLF
+271 EPRKRPVRKIALF
-284 CLAALVAGVGIGAV
+284 CLAALVVGVGFGAV
-298 VACLDD
+298 AVCLSD
-304 LASTPKIDDASFLES
+304 LASAPKIDDAAFIES
-319 LNGDETGGG
+319 LNGESGNC
-328 RYFMNIDNPDYNV
+328 FINIDNPEYNV
-341 FLTKT
+341 WLTKT
-346 ESSQLQISFEDE
+346 DSSHLQIGFEDE
-358 FGYAVWDGTG
+358 MGYAVWDGTG
-368 ILENGLI
+368 VIKDGVI
-375 KTVDRGSLPF
+375 KTEDRGTLPF

-390 VITPYH
+390 VITSYH
-396 ITMEH
+396 LTMEH
-401 GEQTDNLFAMDYLEQ
+401 DGQTDDLYLMDYLEK
-416 QAESVPLEKFGDLEV
+416 QAKNVPAEKFGDV
-431 ELFEVEGHKFAK
+431 EAQLFEVDGHKFAK
-443 TNEYGMLA
+443 TNEYGILV
-451 LDDNNTATTIGY
+451 LDDNNTASTIDY
-463 FPGSEEAQEA
+463 FPGSEEGQEA
-473 TVRFEQDC
+473 TISFEPDC
-481 VTVTYGYG
+481 VTVTYGQGY
-489 NKIEYRNNR
+489 KIEHKKNA
-498 NSPDYISIEAT
+498 NSSDYISIEAT
-509 VASFPYLDKITLD
+509 VASFPYLDEITLD
-522 AQNGNSYE
+522 PQNDNNYE
-530 ASNLFDGDPSTTWAV
+530 ASNLFDGDPSTTWAI

-581 NGYAKNKE
+581 NGYAKNNE

-607 GSNLADNL
+607 GSNLASNL

-621 DTSEPQT
+621 DTPEPQ
-628 ITLRKTGQYDY
+628 IINLSKTGRYDY

-656 CISEIEVFGK
+656 CISEIKVFGK

>member
-1 MDTIKTE
+1 MNTTE
-8 PKANGL
+8 PKANEL

-27 CLAGCYAHEM
+27 CLAGCAAHEM
-37 HLPDMVEGHGFVSRI
+37 HLHDMVEGHGFVSRI

-178 KVTDFGQVIR
+178 KVTEFGQVIR

-213 IVYGMIASV
+213 IVYGLIASV
-222 ISMPTDVAE
+222 ISMPTDVDE
-231 QETVE
+231 QEIVE
-236 DVTETPKELDEPTE
+236 EEIQAPQDRDVTPETPIL
-250 KTPITN
+250 N
-256 EPTAIEETTEPEEDL
+256 EPTATESVAETPEGIEH
-271 EPRKRPTGKIVLF
+271 RKRPIGKIAFF
-284 CLAALVAGVGIGAV
+284 CLAALVVGVGVGAV
-298 VACLDD
+298 VACFDD
-304 LASTPKIDDASFLES
+304 LASAPKIDDASFLES
-319 LNGDETGGG
+319 LNGESGN
-328 RYFMNIDNPDYNV
+328 RFMNIDNPDYNV
-341 FLTKT
+341 YLTKT
-346 ESSQLQISFEDE
+346 DSSHLNIGFEDE
-358 FGYAVWDGTG
+358 CGYAVWDGTG
-368 ILENGLI
+368 DLQNGVI
-375 KTVDRGSLPF
+375 KTVNRGSLPF

-416 QAESVPLEKFGDLEV
+416 QAESVSPEKFGKLEV
-431 ELFEVEGHKFAK
+431 QLFEIDGHKFAK
-443 TNEYGMLA
+443 TNEYGMLV
-451 LDDNNTATTIGY
+451 LDNNTASTISY
-463 FPGSEEAQEA
+463 FPDSDEGQEA
-473 TVRFEQDC
+473 TIRFEQDC
-481 VTVTYGYG
+481 ITVTYGYG
-489 NKIEYRNNR
+489 NKIEYRKDG
-498 NSPDYISIEAT
+498 NSTNYIKIRAF
-509 VASFPYLDKITLD
+509 VKSFPYLDKITLD
-522 AQNGNSYE
+522 PHNDNSYE
-530 ASNLFDGDPSTTWAV
+530 AYNLFDKDPSTTWAV

-559 HFPRMVG
+559 HFPRMVS
-566 IKTIQQYPIERLVIT
+566 ISTPDLLERLVIT
-581 NGYAKNKE
+581 NGYAKNNQ
-589 SWRNNARAKTIT
+589 SWRNNARVKNIT

-621 DTSEPQT
+621 DTAEPQT

>member
-1 MDTIKTE
+1 ME
-8 PKANGL
+8 SEQANH
-14 DNGVKYL
+14 
-21 LYALIL
+21 
-27 CLAGCYAHEM
+27 AGIESGW
-37 HLPDMVEGHGFVSRI
+37 E
-52 LLGIPHQIWITGAAL
+52 
-67 LEIYF
+67 
-72 LWKVSKRTMPASKA
+72 
-86 VGSLWF
+86 SL
-92 VLIALTAVDAVLG
+92 VCPNRAYAVDAVLG

-213 IVYGMIASV
+213 IVYGLIASV
-222 ISMPTDVAE
+222 ISMPTDVDE
-231 QETVE
+231 QEIVE
-236 DVTETPKELDEPTE
+236 EEIQAPQDRDVTPETPIL
-250 KTPITN
+250 N
-256 EPTAIEETTEPEEDL
+256 EPTATESVAETPEGIEQ
-271 EPRKRPTGKIVLF
+271 RKRPIGKIVLF
-284 CLAALVAGVGIGAV
+284 CLAALVVGVGVGAV

-358 FGYAVWDGTG
+358 CGYAVWDGTG
-368 ILENGLI
+368 ELQNGVI
-375 KTVDRGSLPF
+375 KTVNRGSLPF

-416 QAESVPLEKFGDLEV
+416 QAEIVPLEKFGDLEV
-431 ELFEVEGHKFAK
+431 QLFEVDGHKFAK
-443 TNEYGMLA
+443 TNEYGMLV
-451 LDDNNTATTIGY
+451 LDNNTASTISY
-463 FPGSEEAQEA
+463 FPDSDEGQEA
-473 TVRFEQDC
+473 TIRFDPDC
-481 VTVTYGYG
+481 VTVTYGRD
-489 NKIEYRNNR
+489 NKIEYRKDG
-498 NSPDYISIEAT
+498 NSTNYIKIRAF
-509 VASFPYLDKITLD
+509 VKSFPYLDKITLD
-522 AQNGNSYE
+522 PQNDNSYE
-530 ASNLFDGDPSTTWAV
+530 AYNLFDKDPSTTWAV
-545 GAKKFEKFEKETEG
+545 GAKKFEKFEKKTE
-559 HFPRMVG
+559 
-566 IKTIQQYPIERLVIT
+566 
-581 NGYAKNKE
+581 
-589 SWRNNARAKTIT
+589 RA
-601 IMGCTE
+601 
-607 GSNLADNL
+607 
-615 YSGTLS
+615 LS
-621 DTSEPQT
+621 QD
-628 ITLRKTGQYDY
+628 GQHID
-639 YNLIIEDYYP
+639 P
-649 GEKWDDV
+649 
-656 CISEIEVFGK
+656 
-666 P
+666 

>member
-72 LWKVSKRTMPASKA
+72 LWKVSKRTMPTSKA

-92 VLIALTAVDAVLG
+92 VLIALAAVDAVLG
-105 LIGSD
+105 FIGSD

-117 ELIVEIASVAVM
+117 EIIVEIASVVVM
-129 IAIGILIR
+129 IAVGVMIR
-137 KSPAKPVAIL
+137 KSPAKQVAIL

-178 KVTDFGQVIR
+178 KVTDFGQAIR

-213 IVYGMIASV
+213 IVYGLIASV
-222 ISMPTDVAE
+222 ISMPTDVDE
-231 QETVE
+231 QEIVE
-236 DVTETPKELDEPTE
+236 EEIQAPQDRDVTPETPIL
-250 KTPITN
+250 N
-256 EPTAIEETTEPEEDL
+256 EPTATESVAETREGIEH
-271 EPRKRPTGKIVLF
+271 RKRPIGKIVLF
-284 CLAALVAGVGIGAV
+284 CLAALVVGVGVGAV

-358 FGYAVWDGTG
+358 CGYAVWDGTG
-368 ILENGLI
+368 ELQNGVI
-375 KTVDRGSLPF
+375 KTVNRGSLPF

-416 QAESVPLEKFGDLEV
+416 QAESVSPEKFGKLEV
-431 ELFEVEGHKFAK
+431 QLFEVDGHKFAK
-443 TNEYGMLA
+443 TNEYGMLV
-451 LDDNNTATTIGY
+451 LDNNTASTISY
-463 FPGSEEAQEA
+463 FPDSDEGQEA
-473 TVRFEQDC
+473 TIRFEQDC
-481 VTVTYGYG
+481 ITVTYGYG
-489 NKIEYRNNR
+489 NKIEYRKNG
-498 NSPDYISIEAT
+498 NSTNYIKIRAF
-509 VASFPYLDKITLD
+509 VKSFPYLDKITLD
-522 AQNGNSYE
+522 PQNDNSYE
-530 ASNLFDGDPSTTWAV
+530 AYNLFDKDPSTTWAV

-559 HFPRMVG
+559 HFPRMVS
-566 IKTIQQYPIERLVIT
+566 ISTPDLLERLVIT
-581 NGYAKNKE
+581 NGYAKNNQ
-589 SWRNNARAKTIT
+589 SWRNNARAKNIT

-621 DTSEPQT
+621 DTAEPQT

>member
-1 MDTIKTE
+1 MNTTE

-27 CLAGCYAHEM
+27 CLAGCYAHEI

-72 LWKVSKRTMPASKA
+72 LWKVSKRTMPTKA
-86 VGSLWF
+86 VNSLWIA
-92 VLIALTAVDAVLG
+92 LIALTAVDAVLSF
-105 LIGSD
+105 IGSD

-117 ELIVEIASVAVM
+117 ELIVEIASVVAMITIGVM
-129 IAIGILIR
+129 IR
-137 KSPAKPVAIL
+137 KSTVRPIAIL

-166 AMLPAD
+166 TMLPAD

-178 KVTDFGQVIR
+178 KVTDFGQVIK
-188 IEESYSGSTIVYA
+188 IEESYSDSTIVYA

-213 IVYGMIASV
+213 IVYGTMASV
-222 ISMPTDVAE
+222 ISIPTDVAE

-236 DVTETPKELDEPTE
+236 EEIQAPQDRDVTPETPIL
-250 KTPITN
+250 N
-256 EPTAIEETTEPEEDL
+256 EPTATESAAETEDDL
-271 EPRKRPTGKIVLF
+271 EPRKHPVGKIALL
-284 CLAALVAGVGIGAV
+284 CLAALVVGVGVGAV

-304 LASTPKIDDASFLES
+304 LASAPKIDDASFLES

-341 FLTKT
+341 YLTKND
-346 ESSQLQISFEDE
+346 SSHLNIGFEDE
-358 FGYAVWDGTG
+358 CDYAVGDGTG
-368 ILENGLI
+368 ELQNGLI
-375 KTVDRGSLPF
+375 KTVERGTLPF
-385 DVTIR
+385 DVNIKL
-390 VITPYH
+390 ITSYH

-401 GEQTDNLFAMDYLEQ
+401 GGQTDNLFAMDYLEQ
-416 QAESVPLEKFGDLEV
+416 QAESVPIEKFGDMEV
-431 ELFEVEGHKFAK
+431 QLFEIDGHKFAK
-443 TNEYGMLA
+443 TNEYGMLV
-451 LDDNNTATTIGY
+451 LDDNNTASTIGY
-463 FPGSEEAQEA
+463 FSGSEEGQEA

-481 VTVTYGYG
+481 VTVTYGRDK
-489 NKIEYRNNR
+489 KIEYRNNR
-498 NSPDYISIEAT
+498 NSSDYISIEAAT
-509 VASFPYLDKITLD
+509 ASFPYLDEITLD
-522 AQNGNSYE
+522 PQNGNNYE
-530 ASNLFDGDPSTTWAV
+530 ASNLFDGDPSTTWAI

-581 NGYAKNKE
+581 NGYAKNNE
-589 SWRNNARAKTIT
+589 SWRNNARAKNIT

-607 GSNLADNL
+607 DSKLADEL

-628 ITLRKTGQYDY
+628 VILRKTGRYDY

-649 GEKWDDV
+649 GKKWDDI

>member
-1 MDTIKTE
+1 MNTTE

-27 CLAGCYAHEM
+27 CLAGCYAHEI
-37 HLPDMVEGHGFVSRI
+37 HLPDMVEGRGFVSRI
-52 LLGIPHQIWITGAAL
+52 LLGIPHQIWIAGAAL

-72 LWKVSKRTMPASKA
+72 LWKVSKRTMPTKA
-86 VGSLWF
+86 VNSLWIA
-92 VLIALTAVDAVLG
+92 LIALTAVDACLG
-105 LIGSD
+105 FIGSD
-110 EGTLSVL
+110 EGILSVL
-117 ELIVEIASVAVM
+117 ETIAGFATVVM
-129 IAIGILIR
+129 MVTVGVMIR
-137 KSPAKPVAIL
+137 KSTVRPVAIL

-172 FGEIQQ
+172 FGEIEQ
-178 KVTDFGQVIR
+178 KVTDFGQVIK
-188 IEESYSGSTIVYA
+188 IEESYSDSTIVYA
-201 VIFVIVSVLGDA
+201 VIFVIISVLGNA
-213 IVYGMIASV
+213 IVYGTMASV
-222 ISMPTDVAE
+222 ISIPTDVAE

-236 DVTETPKELDEPTE
+236 DITETPKELDEPAE
-250 KTPITN
+250 TPITN
-256 EPTAIEETTEPEEDL
+256 EPTAIEETAEPEEDS
-271 EPRKRPTGKIVLF
+271 EPRKRPVAKIALF
-284 CLAALVAGVGIGAV
+284 CLAALVVGVGVGA
-298 VACLDD
+298 
-304 LASTPKIDDASFLES
+304 LASSLSSSSAKVDDASFLET
-319 LNGDETGGG
+319 LKGDENSVG

-346 ESSQLQISFEDE
+346 DSSHLNIGFADEHEYDAGESTGVLQ
-358 FGYAVWDGTG
+358 
-368 ILENGLI
+368 NGVI

-401 GEQTDNLFAMDYLEQ
+401 GEQTDNLFAMDYLEK
-416 QAESVPLEKFGDLEV
+416 QAESVTPEKFGDLEV
-431 ELFEVEGHKFAK
+431 QLFEIDGHKFAK
-443 TNEYGMLA
+443 TNQYGMLV
-451 LDDNNTATTIGY
+451 LDDNNTASTIGY
-463 FPGSEEAQEA
+463 FPGSEEGQEA
-473 TVRFEQDC
+473 TVRFESDC
-481 VTVTYGYG
+481 ITVTYGYG
-489 NKIEYRNNR
+489 NKIEYRNNA
-498 NSPDYISIEAT
+498 NSSDSFRIEAT
-509 VASFPYLDKITLD
+509 VASFPYLDEITLD
-522 AQNGNSYE
+522 PQNGNSYV
-530 ASNLFDGDPSTTWAV
+530 ASNLFDGNPSTPWV
-545 GAKKFEKFEKETEG
+545 IGAKKFEKFEKETEG

-581 NGYAKNKE
+581 NGYAKNNE
-589 SWRNNARAKTIT
+589 SWRNNARAKNIT

-607 GSNLADNL
+607 DSKLADEL

-628 ITLRKTGQYDY
+628 VILRKTGRYDY

-649 GEKWDDV
+649 GKKWDDI
-656 CISEIEVFGK
+656 CISEIKVFGK

>member
-1 MDTIKTE
+1 MNTTE

-52 LLGIPHQIWITGAAL
+52 LLGIPRQIWITGAAL

-72 LWKVSKRTMPASKA
+72 LWKVSKRTMPTSKA

-92 VLIALTAVDAVLG
+92 VLIALTAVEAILG

-110 EGTLSVL
+110 EGTLSAL
-117 ELIVEIASVAVM
+117 ELIVEIASVAVI
-129 IAIGILIR
+129 IAIGVMIR

-152 WVPIVVLAISFVLW
+152 CVPIVVLAISFVLW

-188 IEESYSGSTIVYA
+188 IEESYSDSTIVYA

-231 QETVE
+231 QETAEEEVQTPQ
-236 DVTETPKELDEPTE
+236 DRYATPETP
-250 KTPITN
+250 IMN
-256 EPTAIEETTEPEEDL
+256 ESVATEPFTESAEDT
-271 EPRKRPTGKIVLF
+271 EPRKRTVRKIALF
-284 CLAALVAGVGIGAV
+284 CLAALVVGVGFGAV
-298 VACLDD
+298 AVCLSD
-304 LASTPKIDDASFLES
+304 LASAPKIDDAAFIES
-319 LNGDETGGG
+319 LNGESGNC
-328 RYFMNIDNPDYNV
+328 FMNIDNPDYNV
-341 FLTKT
+341 YLTQT
-346 ESSQLQISFEDE
+346 DSSHLNIGFEDE
-358 FGYAVWDGTG
+358 YGYAVWDGTG
-368 ILENGLI
+368 ELQNGVI
-375 KTVDRGSLPF
+375 KTVNRGSLPF

-390 VITPYH
+390 VVTPYH

-416 QAESVPLEKFGDLEV
+416 QAESVSPEKFGKLEV
-431 ELFEVEGHKFAK
+431 QLFEVDGHKFAK
-443 TNEYGMLA
+443 TNEYGILV
-451 LDDNNTATTIGY
+451 LDDNNTASTIGY
-463 FPGSEEAQEA
+463 FPGSEEGQEA
-473 TVRFEQDC
+473 TIKFESDC
-481 VTVTYGYG
+481 TTVTYGYG
-489 NKIEYRNNR
+489 NKIEYRKNG
-498 NSPDYISIEAT
+498 NSSGYISIEST
-509 VASFPYLDKITLD
+509 VASFPYLDEITLD
-522 AQNGNSYE
+522 PQNGNSYE

-559 HFPRMVG
+559 HYPRMVG

-581 NGYAKNKE
+581 NGYAKNNE

-621 DTSEPQT
+621 DTPEPQ
-628 ITLRKTGQYDY
+628 IINLSKTGRYDY

-656 CISEIEVFGK
+656 CISEIKVFGK